1 MRGSNNEQVWNTS
14 GISQSFVIRKPWW
27 QTWWFIALTGG
38 AIAWLFY
45 QFIQR
50 REKQLRKR
58 QEENERL
65 IKYLQVQTLQAQINP
80 HFIFNV
86 LGAMQNQIL
95 SENPQEANRHLVNLS
110 KLIRRFLDSSVSSA
124 PPGKGMA
131 QNEIPLE
138 QEMELLKMYI
148 EFEQLQRQGRFSYEM
163 LVDNAL
169 NTANRTI
176 PPMIIQPYV
185 ENAIKHGLL
194 YMDDGEGVGRLVI
207 TFTKAE
213 DVLTI
218 TIEDNGVGR
227 KRAAEIQQRSHQIY
241 KSHGTRLV
249 EDRVTILNEMGYH
262 ITIETNDRDGVGTV
276 VIIKIKD

>member
-1 MRGSNNEQVWNTS
+1 M
-14 GISQSFVIRKPWW
+14 
-27 QTWWFIALTGG
+27 
-38 AIAWLFY
+38 
-45 QFIQR
+45 
-50 REKQLRKR
+50 RKR

-95 SENPQEANRHLVNLS
+95 SANPQEANRHLVNLS

-148 EFEQLQRQGRFSYEM
+148 EFEQLQRQGRFGYEV
-163 LVDNAL
+163 LTDKAL
-169 NTANRTI
+169 NIANLTI

-194 YMDDGEGVGRLVI
+194 YMEEGEGVGRLVI
-207 TFTKAE
+207 THAKNE
-213 DVLTI
+213 DALCV

-227 KRAAEIQQRSHQIY
+227 QRAAEIQRRSHQIY

-249 EDRVTILNEMGYH
+249 ENRVAILNEMGYH
-262 ITIETNDRDGVGTV
+262 IAIETNDRTGGGTV
-276 VIIKIKD
+276 VTIKIKD